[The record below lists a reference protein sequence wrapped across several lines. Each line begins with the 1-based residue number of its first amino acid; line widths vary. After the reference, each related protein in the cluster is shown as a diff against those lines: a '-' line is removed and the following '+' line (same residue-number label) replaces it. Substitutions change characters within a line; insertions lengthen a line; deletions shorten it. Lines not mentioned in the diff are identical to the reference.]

1 MIKNF
6 FIAIGLFWLGSC
18 TLSSQDNAAESGS
31 NLSGL
36 ENFDGNNVEL
46 VNLPEDKECFRLA
59 SWNIANLGKSKDDSE
74 IDYMAKV
81 LKDFDIVAIQ
91 EVVAGEGG
99 AQAVARLAD
108 ALNRKGSKWDYA
120 ISNPTTGNGVERYAF
135 LWKPHR
141 IKPSGKPW
149 LEANVESAI
158 DREPFMGRFQY
169 EGKTFLL
176 ANLHAVPKDKGP
188 NVEIAALK
196 DLTSWYP
203 NDAIVLVGD
212 CNATH
217 DEFGAQELYKVGFKD
232 AMGEQRT
239 TLKMKPDKNNEHL
252 ANAYDHIYL
261 EQKDWQI
268 GSKGCYDI
276 SQDWSDLKTTRLISD
291 HIPVW
296 ACLSVR

>member
-1 MIKNF
+1 MRSSIF
-6 FIAIGLFWLGSC
+6 FFSLLWLGAC
-18 TLSSQDNAAESGS
+18 TLSSQGNGPQSLSQEQANIEYASTGEQMIDGS
-31 NLSGL
+31 
-36 ENFDGNNVEL
+36 EEQD
-46 VNLPEDKECFRLA
+46 CFRLV
-59 SWNIANLGKSKDDSE
+59 SWNIANLGKSKDDQE

-81 LKDFDIVAIQ
+81 LKDFDLVAIQ

-108 ALNRKGSKWDYA
+108 ALNRKGSKWEYS

-135 LWKPHR
+135 LWRPHR
-141 IKPSGKPW
+141 VKASGKPW
-149 LEANVESAI
+149 LESHVESVI
-158 DREPFMGRFQY
+158 DREPFMGRFQFN
-169 EGKTFLL
+169 GKTFLL

-196 DLTSWYP
+196 DLTLWYP

-217 DEFGAQELYKVGFKD
+217 EEYGAQELYKVGFKD
-232 AMGEQRT
+232 ALGEQRT
-239 TLKMKPDKNNEHL
+239 TLKMKPDQNNEHL

-261 EQKDWQI
+261 EQKEWQI
-268 GSKGCYDI
+268 SSKGCYDI